1 MSTYKYWNVRRDIFE
16 KCSDKKLK
24 SFRSF
29 SDMKRLFNCWFW
41 ISLLLM
47 ILCLVS
53 LVVLTLIFPNKLY
66 YLTPTAVFAVIAI
79 LVELFGHRMYNS
91 SEREKEKE
99 KQNANLEEYVTDIE
113 SVLKSNGINTREQIS
128 ALKQECHQR
137 IDLYKE
143 NCKSIS
149 SKIYDVAI
157 GVPLGAWVSAIIFKS
172 SSEDTLITNIIA
184 VILLG
189 LMIIGIV
196 KVVDKLRYY
205 SEGYFKDQYLLDVL
219 NELEYVKLNNDTYL
233 II

>member
-1 MSTYKYWNVRRDIFE
+1 MATYKYLNVRRDIYE

-29 SDMKRLFNCWFW
+29 SDIKRLFNCWFW

-53 LVVLTLIFPNKLY
+53 LVVLTLAFPNKFY
-66 YLTPTAVFAVIAI
+66 YLIPTIVCGVLII
-79 LVELFGHRMYNS
+79 LIEFFGHRMYNS

-99 KQNANLEEYVTDIE
+99 KQKETLESYVRGAE
-113 SVLKSNGINTREQIS
+113 NVLKSHGVNTKEQIS

-143 NCKSIS
+143 KCKSAS

-172 SSEDTLITNIIA
+172 SGEDTLITNIIA

-189 LMIIGIV
+189 FMIIGIV
-196 KVVDKLRYY
+196 KAVNQLRYY

-219 NELEYVKLNNDTYL
+219 NELEYVS
-233 II
+233 IC

>member
-1 MSTYKYWNVRRDIFE
+1 MATYKYLNVRRDIYE

-29 SDMKRLFNCWFW
+29 SDIKRLFNCWFW
-41 ISLLLM
+41 ISIMSM

-53 LVVLTLIFPNKLY
+53 LVVLTLAFPNKFY
-66 YLTPTAVFAVIAI
+66 YLIPTAVFAVIAI

-91 SEREKEKE
+91 SEREKEKA
-99 KQNANLEEYVTDIE
+99 KQNANLEEYVRDVE
-113 SVLKSNGINTREQIS
+113 SVLKSNGINTKEQIS

-143 NCKSIS
+143 KCKSIS

-157 GVPLGAWVSAIIFKS
+157 GVPLGALVSAIIFKS
-172 SSEDTLITNIIA
+172 SGEDTLITNIIA

-189 LMIIGIV
+189 FMIIGIV
-196 KVVDKLRYY
+196 KAVNQLRYY
-205 SEGYFKDQYLLDVL
+205 SEGYFKDQYLLDVI
-219 NELEYVKLNNDTYL
+219 NELEYVNR
-233 II
+233 

>member
-1 MSTYKYWNVRRDIFE
+1 MATYKYWNIRRDIFE

-29 SDMKRLFNCWFW
+29 SDVKRLFNCWFW
-41 ISLLLM
+41 ISILSM

-53 LVVLTLIFPNKLY
+53 LVALTLAFPNKFY
-66 YLTPTAVFAVIAI
+66 YLIPTTVFGVITI
-79 LVELFGHRMYNS
+79 LIEFFGHRMYNS
-91 SEREKEKE
+91 SEREKEKD
-99 KQNANLEEYVTDIE
+99 KQNANLEEYVRGAENVI
-113 SVLKSNGINTREQIS
+113 KFHGINTNEQIS

-143 NCKSIS
+143 KCKSIS

-157 GVPLGAWVSAIIFKS
+157 GVPLGAFVSAIIFKS
-172 SSEDTLITNIIA
+172 SSEDALITNIIA

-189 LMIIGIV
+189 FMIIGIV
-196 KVVDKLRYY
+196 KAVNQLRYY

-219 NELEYVKLNNDTYL
+219 NELEYIN
-233 II
+233 

>member
-1 MSTYKYWNVRRDIFE
+1 MATYKYWSVRRDIYE

-29 SDMKRLFNCWFW
+29 SDIKRLFNCWFW
-41 ISLLLM
+41 ISLLSM

-53 LVVLTLIFPNKLY
+53 LVVLTLAFPNKFY
-66 YLTPTAVFAVIAI
+66 YLIPTIVCGVLII
-79 LVELFGHRMYNS
+79 LIEFFGHRMYNS

-99 KQNANLEEYVTDIE
+99 KQNETLESYVRGAE
-113 SVLKSNGINTREQIS
+113 NVLKYYGINTKEQIY

-143 NCKSIS
+143 KCKSVS

-157 GVPLGAWVSAIIFKS
+157 GVPLGALVSAIIFKS
-172 SSEDTLITNIIA
+172 SGEDTLITNIIA

-189 LMIIGIV
+189 FMIIGIV
-196 KVVDKLRYY
+196 KAVNQLRYY

-219 NELEYVKLNNDTYL
+219 NELGYASY
-233 II
+233 I

>member
-1 MSTYKYWNVRRDIFE
+1 MATYKYLNVRRDIYE

-29 SDMKRLFNCWFW
+29 SDIKRLFNCWFW

-53 LVVLTLIFPNKLY
+53 LVVLTLAFPNKFY
-66 YLTPTAVFAVIAI
+66 YLIPTIVCGVLII
-79 LVELFGHRMYNS
+79 LIEFFGHRMYNS

-99 KQNANLEEYVTDIE
+99 KQNETLESYVRGAE
-113 SVLKSNGINTREQIS
+113 NVLKSHGVNTKEQIS

-143 NCKSIS
+143 KCKSAS

-172 SSEDTLITNIIA
+172 SGEDTLITNIIA

-189 LMIIGIV
+189 FMIIGIV
-196 KVVDKLRYY
+196 KAVNQLRYY
-205 SEGYFKDQYLLDVL
+205 SEGYFKDQYLSDVL
-219 NELEYVKLNNDTYL
+219 NELEYVS
-233 II
+233 IC

>member
-1 MSTYKYWNVRRDIFE
+1 MATYKYLNVRRDIYE

-24 SFRSF
+24 RFRSF

-41 ISLLLM
+41 ISLSSM

-53 LVVLTLIFPNKLY
+53 LVVLTLAFPNKFY
-66 YLTPTAVFAVIAI
+66 YLIPTTVFGVIAI
-79 LVELFGHRMYNS
+79 LIELFGHRMYNS
-91 SEREKEKE
+91 SERDKEKK
-99 KQNANLEEYVTDIE
+99 KQKATLESYVRGAE
-113 SVLKSNGINTREQIS
+113 NVLKFHGINTKEQTS

-143 NCKSIS
+143 KCKSIS

-205 SEGYFKDQYLLDVL
+205 SEGYFKDQHLLDVL
-219 NELEYVKLNNDTYL
+219 NELEYVS
-233 II
+233 IC

>member
-1 MSTYKYWNVRRDIFE
+1 MATYKYMNVRRDIYE

-29 SDMKRLFNCWFW
+29 SDIKRLFKGWFW
-41 ISLLLM
+41 ILLLLM
-47 ILCLVS
+47 VLCLLS
-53 LVVLTLIFPNKLY
+53 LVVLTLIFPNKFY
-66 YLTPTAVFAVIAI
+66 YLIPTAVFAVIVI

-91 SEREKEKE
+91 SEREKEKAE
-99 KQNANLEEYVTDIE
+99 QNANLEEYVRDVE
-113 SVLKSNGINTREQIS
+113 SVLKSNGINTKEQIS

-143 NCKSIS
+143 KCKSIN

-189 LMIIGIV
+189 FMIIGIV
-196 KVVDKLRYY
+196 NAVNQLRYY
-205 SEGYFKDQYLLDVL
+205 SKGYFKDQYLLDAL
-219 NELEYVKLNNDTYL
+219 NELEYLNR
-233 II
+233 

>member
-1 MSTYKYWNVRRDIFE
+1 MATYKYCNIRRDIFE

-24 SFRSF
+24 GFRSF
-29 SDMKRLFNCWFW
+29 SDVKRLFNCWFW
-41 ISLLLM
+41 ISILSM

-53 LVVLTLIFPNKLY
+53 LVILTLVFQDKFYFLI
-66 YLTPTAVFAVIAI
+66 PTVVFCVISI

-91 SEREKEKE
+91 SEREKEKK
-99 KQNANLEEYVTDIE
+99 KQNATLESYVRGAE
-113 SVLKSNGINTREQIS
+113 KVLKSHGITTEEQIF

-137 IDLYKE
+137 VDLYKE
-143 NCKSIS
+143 QCKSIS

-157 GVPLGAWVSAIIFKS
+157 GVPLGALVSAIIFKS
-172 SSEDTLITNIIA
+172 SGEDTLITNIIA

-196 KVVDKLRYY
+196 KSVNQLRYY

-219 NELEYVKLNNDTYL
+219 NELEYA
-233 II
+233 

>member
-1 MSTYKYWNVRRDIFE
+1 MATYKYLNVRRDIYE

-24 SFRSF
+24 RFRSF

-41 ISLLLM
+41 ISLSSM

-53 LVVLTLIFPNKLY
+53 LVVLTLAFPNKFYFLIPA
-66 YLTPTAVFAVIAI
+66 TVFTVIAI

-91 SEREKEKE
+91 SERNKEKE

-143 NCKSIS
+143 KCKSVS

-172 SSEDTLITNIIA
+172 SGEDTLITNIIA

-189 LMIIGIV
+189 FMIIGIV
-196 KVVDKLRYY
+196 KAVNQLRYY

-219 NELEYVKLNNDTYL
+219 NELEYVS
-233 II
+233 IC

>member
-1 MSTYKYWNVRRDIFE
+1 MATYKYLNVRRDIYE

-29 SDMKRLFNCWFW
+29 SDIKRLFNCWFW

-53 LVVLTLIFPNKLY
+53 LVVLTLAFPNKFY
-66 YLTPTAVFAVIAI
+66 YLIPTIVCGVLII
-79 LVELFGHRMYNS
+79 LIEFFGHRMYNS

-99 KQNANLEEYVTDIE
+99 KQNETLESYVRGAE
-113 SVLKSNGINTREQIS
+113 NVLKYHGINTKEQIS
-128 ALKQECHQR
+128 ALKQECQQR

-143 NCKSIS
+143 KCKSVS

-205 SEGYFKDQYLLDVL
+205 SEGYFKDQHLLDVL
-219 NELEYVKLNNDTYL
+219 NELEYVS
-233 II
+233 IC

>member
-1 MSTYKYWNVRRDIFE
+1 MATYKYWNIRRDIYE

-53 LVVLTLIFPNKLY
+53 LVVFTLAFPNKFYFLIPA
-66 YLTPTAVFAVIAI
+66 TVFTVIAI

-91 SEREKEKE
+91 SERNKEKE

-113 SVLKSNGINTREQIS
+113 SVLKFHGINTKEQTS
-128 ALKQECHQR
+128 ALKQECHHR

-143 NCKSIS
+143 KCKSIS

-157 GVPLGAWVSAIIFKS
+157 GVPLGAFVSAIIFKS
-172 SSEDTLITNIIA
+172 SSEDALITNIIA

-196 KVVDKLRYY
+196 KAVNQLRYY

-219 NELEYVKLNNDTYL
+219 NELEYIN
-233 II
+233 